1 VTALIDLS
9 RAMCAIDAMTTH
21 SSKGGVS
28 MYRRD
33 TCHSVRDRIIDAEV
47 KKLELRQA
55 EARVQQAASSR
66 RQTSSLTRG

>member
-1 VTALIDLS
+1 
-9 RAMCAIDAMTTH
+9 
-21 SSKGGVS
+21 

-33 TCHSVRDRIIDAEV
+33 TSHSVRDRIIDAEV

-55 EARVQQAASSR
+55 EARVQQAARSR